1 MVESLDGLAGNL
13 KSFGE
18 EAHVPF
24 GIPTLQLRLTK
35 HRVVGHTLLPET
47 LDACR
52 IVLVAS

>member
-18 EAHVPF
+18 EAHVLF